1 MVVALASMH
10 ELGGRQG
17 RGLVFN
23 LPSERV
29 KLQRTATSQS
39 EVRSSLGW
47 ALSPSLVTPKE
58 RISVLLGGYES
69 SGFEQQKV
77 RNARSVWVV
86 RLEGDWG
93 QKPKSLWPQRCLTS
107 GQNPHALL
115 EAHYPAIALDLTLI
129 AVDATSPIHSDS
141 FPNLTAR
148 TVRTI

>member
-39 EVRSSLGW
+39 EGRSSLGW

-58 RISVLLGGYES
+58 RISVILGGYES
-69 SGFEQQKV
+69 SGFEPQQV
-77 RNARSVWVV
+77 RNARSVCVV
-86 RLEGDWG
+86 RLEGNWG
-93 QKPKSLWPQRCLTS
+93 QKPKSLWPPRCSTAC
-107 GQNPHALL
+107 P
-115 EAHYPAIALDLTLI
+115 
-129 AVDATSPIHSDS
+129 PIPSTR
-141 FPNLTAR
+141 PNLR
-148 TVRTI
+148 TCGRYPRCQKPGL